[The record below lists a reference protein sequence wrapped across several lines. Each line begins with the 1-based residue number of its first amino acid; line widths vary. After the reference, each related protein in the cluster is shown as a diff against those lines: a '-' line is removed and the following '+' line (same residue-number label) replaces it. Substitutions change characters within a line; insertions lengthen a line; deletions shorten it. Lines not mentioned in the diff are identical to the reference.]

1 MQSPPTSGLNTYK
14 GPWTENEII
23 HLLKR
28 TLFGAQVQDIAYF
41 KTRTLVQTI
50 SELLN
55 PPDPLPQP
63 PVKEYTVS
71 SSALTPDSNISL
83 GQTWVND
90 PNTDGSVNSSRRA
103 SFKKWWMGV
112 MVNQDRSLREKMS
125 LFWHNHFATDTNI
138 IGNAQ
143 FVYKHHSMLRMNALG
158 NFRTLLKEVTTDPGM
173 LVYLNGQYNT
183 AAAPDENYGRELQ
196 ELFTVGKGP
205 GSGYTENDVK
215 AAARVLTGWQNN
227 STTLTSS
234 FNPKRHD
241 TGDKQFSAFYNN
253 TLVKGQTGT
262 NGGDLEIDQM
272 LNMILAKDECPK
284 FICRC
289 LYRWLV
295 YYDIDATVEANII
308 TPLAAIF
315 RSNDFEI
322 RPVLTALL
330 QSEHFFDTLI
340 PGSQI
345 KSPVDLIVGLCREF
359 GIIFPPAS
367 NYATNYSIWNW
378 LVSTSATMAQDIG
391 DPPDVSGWKPY
402 YQEPQYYEIWI
413 NSDTLPTRNQF
424 SDTMILAGRSFG
436 GITIKIDGIRFA
448 KTLSDPSDPNKL
460 LDDCVNRLFRIP
472 LSDQSK
478 VTLKSDILLGGQ
490 ITDTYWTTAW
500 NGYISN
506 PSDMA
511 NTMTV
516 QNRIQDLLKY
526 LMDLAEFQ
534 LS

>member
-1 MQSPPTSGLNTYK
+1 
-14 GPWTENEII
+14 
-23 HLLKR
+23 
-28 TLFGAQVQDIAYF
+28 
-41 KTRTLVQTI
+41 
-50 SELLN
+50 
-55 PPDPLPQP
+55 
-63 PVKEYTVS
+63 
-71 SSALTPDSNISL
+71 
-83 GQTWVND
+83 
-90 PNTDGSVNSSRRA
+90 
-103 SFKKWWMGV
+103 MGV

-272 LNMILAKDECPK
+272 LNMILATDECPK

-378 LVSTSATMAQDIG
+378 MVST
-391 DPPDVSGWKPY
+391 
-402 YQEPQYYEIWI
+402 
-413 NSDTLPTRNQF
+413 
-424 SDTMILAGRSFG
+424 SDTMILAVRSFG